1 MGKYRLH
8 SNGFFF
14 KMLKIVRKFIRSN
27 LVKSVALKTQRAAQ
41 PMLDESK
48 LAKYWNLITKC
59 VNMQLILTQSQ
70 LNSLFL
76 KQNVVF

>member
-48 LAKYWNLITKC
+48 LAKY
-59 VNMQLILTQSQ
+59 
-70 LNSLFL
+70 
-76 KQNVVF
+76 